1 MRNGFAA
8 VAALCSLAAGHPVL
22 APAWTPVPARAP
34 APDTSW
40 VARSTIYEIFVR
52 DFSPTGDFRGVI
64 GGLDRVQAVGSNVVW
79 LMPIYPIGVVHRK
92 GPLGSPYA
100 VRDYHAVDAA
110 LGTAEDFRAVVEAVH
125 ARGMKIILD
134 WVPNHTAWD
143 NVWVQEHPDFY
154 VRNDSGGLTVPR
166 DDQGKLTDWT
176 DVAQLDYRNPR
187 LRGAMIDAMR
197 WWLEQF
203 GIDGFRVD
211 AADSELLRSE
221 EHTSELQSRLH
232 LVCRLLLEKKKK
244 QISRRYSV

>member
-1 MRNGFAA
+1 MRTGFAA

-40 VARSTIYEIFVR
+40 VARSAIYEIFVR

-110 LGTAEDFRAVVEAVH
+110 LGTAKDFSGCRRSGARSRDEDH
-125 ARGMKIILD
+125 
-134 WVPNHTAWD
+134 
-143 NVWVQEHPDFY
+143 
-154 VRNDSGGLTVPR
+154 
-166 DDQGKLTDWT
+166 
-176 DVAQLDYRNPR
+176 PR
-187 LRGAMIDAMR
+187 LGS
-197 WWLEQF
+197 EPH
-203 GIDGFRVD
+203 RVG
-211 AADSELLRSE
+211 
-221 EHTSELQSRLH
+221 Q
-232 LVCRLLLEKKKK
+232 
-244 QISRRYSV
+244 

>member
-22 APAWTPVPARAP
+22 APAWTPVPARAS

-40 VARSTIYEIFVR
+40 VARSAIYEIFGR

-125 ARGMKIILD
+125 ARGM
-134 WVPNHTAWD
+134 
-143 NVWVQEHPDFY
+143 
-154 VRNDSGGLTVPR
+154 
-166 DDQGKLTDWT
+166 
-176 DVAQLDYRNPR
+176 
-187 LRGAMIDAMR
+187 
-197 WWLEQF
+197 
-203 GIDGFRVD
+203 
-211 AADSELLRSE
+211 
-221 EHTSELQSRLH
+221 
-232 LVCRLLLEKKKK
+232 
-244 QISRRYSV
+244 